1 MFLNHRDDVA
11 RVHLKPETK
20 RNASD
25 ASQELALKP
34 EKKDDEDVAVASE
47 RKARAEAERLRRR
60 VFAQLARDPP
70 AGAKF
75 AEALTLA
82 LRRERHW
89 TRWKRS
95 ENCRAFERARLGDR
109 RRTARRK
116 SCNRFAFAELGEP
129 RSFASATP
137 SWTGCGTCE
146 TTRIR
151 GKRRTRM
158 VSRREAR
165 GNTLDAFLRRVRED
179 ADPEARIEEPYKR
192 RNDAA
197 FRWR

>member
-1 MFLNHRDDVA
+1 MKSVRGPGPGPFASADSESAGVTYLTAAPLLRLQLRDAAFRRHFLTQCAVFLNHRDDVA

-25 ASQELALKP
+25 ASQEPALKP

-60 VFAQLARDPP
+60 VFAQLAATPP

-89 TRWKRS
+89 TRWKRV
-95 ENCRAFERARLGDR
+95 
-109 RRTARRK
+109 RTAAR
-116 SCNRFAFAELGEP
+116 SSAP
-129 RSFASATP
+129 RASRAP
-137 SWTGCGTCE
+137 
-146 TTRIR
+146 
-151 GKRRTRM
+151 
-158 VSRREAR
+158 
-165 GNTLDAFLRRVRED
+165 L
-179 ADPEARIEEPYKR
+179 
-192 RNDAA
+192 
-197 FRWR
+197 